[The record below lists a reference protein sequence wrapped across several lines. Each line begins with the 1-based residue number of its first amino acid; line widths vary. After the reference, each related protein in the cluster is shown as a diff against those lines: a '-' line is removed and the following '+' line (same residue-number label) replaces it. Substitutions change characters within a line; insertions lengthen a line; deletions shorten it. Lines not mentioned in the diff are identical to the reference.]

1 MRAPQ
6 RAQRVRGVPGV
17 GLRTPDGREWLRWG
31 AGHRWDPETI
41 TRWNRPGWVVA
52 RCDHPGGGVELAD
65 DDACREMGFRWS
77 VCDGCADGGL
87 ATFAVKSCTL
97 PGKYGNPYEV
107 RAPDTKAVNPR
118 AWRIWAGGKR
128 LGFHYRSREDATY
141 AAIWL
146 FEQLLS
152 GQADAYFTELAGYD
166 FLSCFCPLDSPCH
179 VDAIIEEGIRR
190 GVWS

>member
-52 RCDHPGGGVELAD
+52 RCDHPGGGAALAE

-87 ATFAVKSCTL
+87 ASFAVKSCTR
-97 PGKYGNPYEV
+97 PGKYGNPYV
-107 RAPDTKAVNPR
+107 PSKAGDVWWVTRDGVLCNVTP
-118 AWRIWAGGKR
+118 GT
-128 LGFHYRSREDATY
+128 EDY
-141 AAIWL
+141 AVSLAVSL
-146 FEQLLS
+146 FGLVVERWP
-152 GQADAYFTELAGYD
+152 ANRFTELAKFRY
-166 FLSCFCPLDSPCH
+166 LSCFCQLDQPCH
-179 VDAIIEEGIRR
+179 VDAIIEEGKRR
-190 GVWS
+190 GIWE